1 MMIAK
6 RFLYLDALVK
16 EVSCRETCVRRRC
29 CFLWVSFYEGSDKAI
44 RESKENHERH
54 LEREKNDDEA
64 ILIWSWRVK
73 KLCKWTNNTD
83 LKVPLSSAWIQ
94 ISQTE
99 KAKNCGAKSLFKIV
113 LPLKQSGVVGQTH
126 RFITLSLSRDF
137 STREFSWSFWPEI
150 CLFDEWSLSSPS
162 LDFCKKT
169 QQKVIFSI
177 SSLIVV

>member
-94 ISQTE
+94 ISQTG
-99 KAKNCGAKSLFKIV
+99 KAKNCGAKSLLKSFCPWNKV
-113 LPLKQSGVVGQTH
+113 KLLVKPTDLLHFRSLVTSRLESSLGLSDQKYAFLTNGPCLPLH
-126 RFITLSLSRDF
+126 LIFA
-137 STREFSWSFWPEI
+137 
-150 CLFDEWSLSSPS
+150 
-162 LDFCKKT
+162 KKHS
-169 QQKVIFSI
+169 KR
-177 SSLIVV
+177 